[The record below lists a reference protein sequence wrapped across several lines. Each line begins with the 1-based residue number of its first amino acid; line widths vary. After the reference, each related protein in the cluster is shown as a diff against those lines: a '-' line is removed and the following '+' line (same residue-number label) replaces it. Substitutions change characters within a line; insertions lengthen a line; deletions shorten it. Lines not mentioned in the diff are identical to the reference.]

1 MKRPIIAF
9 DPGSGYNDAK
19 GRPQG
24 SACGVCIYDPNKDEI
39 VYTAE
44 LRASAKEPK
53 WKRVKDISDQIDI
66 IFDIY
71 DKRIG
76 PLEVRTEFFV
86 MRSAGGP
93 ILQHIIGALFASM
106 PRTAIFNWIHNISL
120 KRNLTGSGSADK
132 IDIGNA
138 LLTRFPKQATIIQ
151 GLIDDGAEDALDA
164 IAIAICTEV
173 ME

>member
-1 MKRPIIAF
+1 MKRIIIAF
-9 DPGSGYNDAK
+9 DPGTGYIDTK
-19 GRPQG
+19 GNPQG

-39 VYTAE
+39 LYTQE

-53 WKRVKDISDQIDI
+53 WKRIKEISAQMDTL
-66 IFDIY
+66 FDIY
-71 DKRIG
+71 DKRHG
-76 PLEVRTEFFV
+76 PLEIRTEFFV
-86 MRSAGGP
+86 MRGSGGP

-106 PRTAIFNWIHNISL
+106 PTTAVFNWVHNISL

-132 IDIGNA
+132 VDIGNA
-138 LLTRFPKQATIIQ
+138 LLTRFTKQSTIIE
-151 GLIDDGAEDALDA
+151 GLIAEGAEDALDA